1 MKNGDREIENTLRQ
15 FNQLLMDI
23 VQGEKKQIKKHV
35 DNN

>member
-23 VQGEKKQIKKHV
+23 VQGEK
-35 DNN
+35 NR